1 MRTILCAMVLGA
13 AALLPTASYS
23 ALASSALVP
32 DASIALPDVSG
43 RIDHMAIDL
52 DRKHLFV
59 AELGNNS
66 VDVIDLGTNKVLQ
79 RIKGLRE
86 PQGVGYAAGPDLIA
100 VASAGDGTV
109 KFYSGK
115 DFSPQGIL
123 QLGEDA
129 DDVRID
135 RQNGNVVV
143 GYGNGGLAIIDPA
156 KKEKIADIALPAHPE
171 GFELSADRIYVNLPG
186 ARQIAAVD
194 LGTKKIVASWPM
206 QLGGNFPMAMDEVG
220 KTVAAVFRD
229 ASKLALF
236 DAKTGKNIVQADTC
250 GDADDVFFDGKR
262 GRIYV
267 SCGAGSVDVFEQQG
281 AGLTLLER
289 IASPAGAR
297 TALFVPELDRLFV
310 AERAGAAGAA
320 IQVYRPN

>member
-1 MRTILCAMVLGA
+1 V
-13 AALLPTASYS
+13 ALLPTASLS
-23 ALASSALVP
+23 AATGATLVPEARIALA
-32 DASIALPDVSG
+32 DVSG

-79 RIKGLRE
+79 RVKGPRE

-109 KFYSGK
+109 KFFSGK
-115 DFSPQGIL
+115 DFSARGTL

-135 RQNGNVVV
+135 PGTGNVVV

-156 KKEKIADIALPAHPE
+156 KQVKTADIPLPAHPE
-171 GFELSADRIYVNLPG
+171 GFELAAGRIYVNLPG
-186 ARQIAAVD
+186 ARQIAVVD
-194 LGTKKIVASWPM
+194 PGAERIVATWPM
-206 QLGGNFPMAMDEVG
+206 QLGGNFPMAMDDAG

-229 ASKLALF
+229 ASKLTLF
-236 DAKTGKNIVQADTC
+236 DAKTGKDIVQTDTC
-250 GDADDVFFDGKR
+250 GDADDVFFDSKR
-262 GRIYV
+262 SRIYV

-297 TALFVPELDRLFV
+297 TAVFVPELDRLFV
-310 AERAGAAGAA
+310 AERAGAGGAA